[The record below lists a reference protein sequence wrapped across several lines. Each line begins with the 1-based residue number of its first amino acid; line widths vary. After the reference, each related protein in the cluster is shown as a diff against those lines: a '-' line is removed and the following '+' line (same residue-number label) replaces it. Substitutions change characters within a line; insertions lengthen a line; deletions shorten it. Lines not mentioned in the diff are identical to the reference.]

1 MSASAEEIVWW
12 QQARPH
18 IAEFVRDGLIWV
30 DPSSGEVLKRC
41 PWLHNDP
48 SQNSVYTC
56 EIYHDRPEEC
66 RQYPTALSE
75 MARDEC
81 EMLEA
86 SDLRNPET
94 ALRRLHILNL

>member
-1 MSASAEEIVWW
+1 MSASPEEIVWW

-18 IAEFVRDGLIWV
+18 IAEFVRNGRIWV
-30 DPSSGEVLKRC
+30 NPESGDVFDRC
-41 PWLHNDP
+41 PWLRQASEDSP
-48 SQNSVYTC
+48 YTC

-66 RQYPTALSE
+66 RQYPTDLSE

-86 SDLRNPET
+86 GDLKKPDT
-94 ALRRLHILNL
+94 AMSRLRILNL